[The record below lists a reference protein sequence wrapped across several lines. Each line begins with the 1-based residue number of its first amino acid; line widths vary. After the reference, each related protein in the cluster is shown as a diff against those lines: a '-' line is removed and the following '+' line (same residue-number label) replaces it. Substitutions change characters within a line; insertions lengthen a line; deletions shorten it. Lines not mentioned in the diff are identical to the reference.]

1 MNNLIT
7 ANSINILDVDNDIK
21 DINIRQQ
28 TQDDEI
34 LVNLMASVDIYEM
47 MLNLFA
53 VQTFNIKD
61 KKIGGDTM
69 AEVYVTLI
77 LKGKKTIDQV
87 PELVRP
93 QVEAML
99 KQLM

>member
-93 QVEAML
+93 QVQAML